1 MLELNFQHKYS
12 LPGSEKPNFQRDYR
26 DFADFAAMGRKF
38 LDKSRSH
45 DGELKQRWA
54 AALTPLFMERG
65 LRNFPMD
72 AVAAELGVS
81 KATLY
86 KHFRSREEIL
96 DLALLLK
103 LAEIRRY
110 QAKLSDPDL
119 PYLERFLEALQIAS
133 SELTSISTLFLA
145 DLNAM
150 HPRVF
155 QRVRHFMDEALAAL
169 GAFYEEGI
177 RRGELIPVPP
187 AVLVL
192 TDELFFA
199 KLADPDF
206 LQARGLSVQE
216 ALDAY
221 FMLKFGGMFRR
232 PLLDSPQVNQLLSRW
247 MNGKQSG

>member
-1 MLELNFQHKYS
+1 
-12 LPGSEKPNFQRDYR
+12 
-26 DFADFAAMGRKF
+26 
-38 LDKSRSH
+38 
-45 DGELKQRWA
+45 
-54 AALTPLFMERG
+54 
-65 LRNFPMD
+65 MD
-72 AVAAELGVS
+72 AVASELGVS

-110 QAKLSDPDL
+110 QAKLSDPTL

-150 HPRVF
+150 HPNVF

-177 RRGELIPVPP
+177 RRGELIQVPA

-232 PLLDSPQVNQLLSRW
+232 PLLDSPQVNRLLSSW
-247 MNGKQSG
+247 LNGKKSGEPLAGSTPVIHQDGQENGRENVQEEGNP